1 MAATGRLL
9 RALVS
14 RAVALAL
21 LGLLVP
27 VLLPVVLG
35 IQAASPGP
43 VFFRQPRIGRA
54 GSAFR
59 MWKLRT
65 MVPDAEYRLERVLA
79 NDAALRREWQ
89 AYGRLA
95 RDPRIAG
102 PAARFARRFSIDEVP
117 QLLNVLSGDMALVG
131 PRPVLPAQ
139 AEQMSAALRS
149 LRESVRP
156 GLTGLWQVSGR
167 SNMTLRQMTRFD
179 VLYVRRR
186 SSKLDLWLMLRTP
199 RAVLSARGAY

>member
-1 MAATGRLL
+1 MTALP
-9 RALVS
+9 RALAS
-14 RAVALAL
+14 RTAALAM

-27 VLLPVVLG
+27 LLLPVVLG
-35 IQAASPGP
+35 IRAASPGP
-43 VFFRQPRIGRA
+43 MFFRQPRVGRN
-54 GSAFR
+54 GRVFR

-65 MVPDAEYRLERVLA
+65 MVPDAEHRLGHVLA
-79 NDAALRREWQ
+79 NDDAMRREWQ
-89 AYGRLA
+89 AYGRLS

-102 PAARFARRFSIDEVP
+102 PAARFARRFSVDEVP

-139 AEQMSAALRS
+139 AEQMPAALRS

-156 GLTGLWQVSGR
+156 GLTGLWQVNGR

-186 SSKLDLWLMLRTP
+186 SSMLDIWLMLCTP
-199 RAVLSARGAY
+199 HAVLSARGAY